1 LTAEPLYAIAAMAR
15 GRVIGHGNTL
25 PWRVPEDLRFFKKMT
40 VGHSIIMGRKT
51 YESTGKPLP
60 QRRNIVITRQPG
72 YAAPGCEVVGTLE
85 DAVAAARTS
94 DPEPFIIGGAEIYRQ
109 ALPTL
114 TRMYLT
120 FIDREVPGDAFFPEY
135 DPAQWRETERRV
147 GESTD
152 VVFVTLERV
161 R

>member
-1 LTAEPLYAIAAMAR
+1 MAEALYAIAAMAR
-15 GRVIGHGNTL
+15 GRVIGHGNAL
-25 PWRVPEDLRFFKKMT
+25 PWRVPEDLRFFKTMT

-60 QRRNIVITRQPG
+60 QRRNIVITRQAG
-72 YAAPGCEVVGTLE
+72 YVAPGCEVVGTLE
-85 DAVAAARTS
+85 EAVALARTS
-94 DPEPFIIGGAEIYRQ
+94 DPSPFIIGGAEIYRQ
-109 ALPTL
+109 ALPML

-135 DPAQWRETERRV
+135 DAADWRETERRT
-147 GESTD
+147 GESAD
-152 VVFVTLERV
+152 VVFVTLDRA